1 MGAASDQLNATVYTA
16 ADYALLGVVIL
27 STVLLLITLISLISC
42 FAKTIKEAQTAVVPL
57 MILVMFIGVTAMF
70 GNGAKQELPY
80 YFIPLYNSVQ
90 CMIGIFS
97 FDLQPTFILAS
108 VSSNL
113 IFTGLGIFPAHQ
125 KCSAANGLC
134 LPSNVWYG

>member
-97 FDLQPTFILAS
+97 FDLQPSLYP
-108 VSSNL
+108 
-113 IFTGLGIFPAHQ
+113 GLGFQQSDLYRPGHFPAHQ